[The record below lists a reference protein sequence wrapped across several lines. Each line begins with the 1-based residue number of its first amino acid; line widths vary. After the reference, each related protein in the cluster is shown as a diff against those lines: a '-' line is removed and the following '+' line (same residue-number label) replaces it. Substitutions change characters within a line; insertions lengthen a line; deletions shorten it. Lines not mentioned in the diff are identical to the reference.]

1 MAPPL
6 NDALP
11 VPAPEIERV
20 LEVARVVAVSALP
33 VTSPVRSPVIPPVM
47 LAPPELT
54 TRPERAVTTP
64 TESILVTSSYV
75 KVPVMLAS
83 PITVRSPPIETSLV
97 TVAASIKRLDHRRAV
112 VPRARALSVLGTKS
126 LSNRP
131 LAVIGIRI
139 CVT

>member
-75 KVPVMLAS
+75 RVPVMLAS
-83 PITVRSPPIETSLV
+83 PITVRSPPIETPLV
-97 TVAASIKRLDHRRAV
+97 TVASSIKRLSPPRYFHRH
-112 VPRARALSVLGTKS
+112 
-126 LSNRP
+126 
-131 LAVIGIRI
+131 
-139 CVT
+139 